1 LQWRAFTEAALRSQS
16 AQRAKICAPQGH
28 LGGRMPDTHRVAW
41 TMMRQKFKCDL
52 RRYGWLLCVVLS
64 VFLSACGSGA
74 ASSSIE
80 AELTAGDTFLQH
92 VQRYF
97 FPKSYWRKK
106 SEQMQE
112 RVKQYQESFNE
123 QARTYH
129 ALLSKRRERVDQAI
143 TQAEAAGKS
152 VEEARRVVIQEYRQT
167 LDPVREE
174 TRQLGKELR
183 RAMALLAQADMAA
196 RQ

>member
-1 LQWRAFTEAALRSQS
+1 
-16 AQRAKICAPQGH
+16 
-28 LGGRMPDTHRVAW
+28 MPDTHLVAW
-41 TMMRQKFKCDL
+41 ITMRQKFEHDL
-52 RRYGWLLCVVLS
+52 RRYGWILCVLLS
-64 VFLSACGSGA
+64 VLLSACGSGA
-74 ASSSIE
+74 APSSIE

-97 FPKSYWRKK
+97 FPKSYWHKK

-112 RVKQYQESFNE
+112 RVRKYQESFNE
-123 QARTYH
+123 QARAYH
-129 ALLSKRRERVDQAI
+129 ALLTKRRERVDQAI

-152 VEEARRVVIQEYRQT
+152 VEEARRLVIQEYRQT